1 MIKKMLLQGG
11 ELHSATDEVLVG
23 AIPQMLSGIGLAGII
38 YLIHIELLK
47 MTL

>member
-23 AIPQMLSGIGLAGII
+23 AISSNA
-38 YLIHIELLK
+38 K
-47 MTL
+47 WN